1 MFLTSNPGLTCWK
14 HLISVFL
21 FDSSELKRNEPG
33 VYTFPHTST
42 NSQIPTVEVACF
54 VVSQITPCI
63 SEALLSFHWM
73 RSRFIS
79 SIQKLIKLFQKI
91 SFIPCQFNW
100 PILIADSGCAFVIE
114 NRFLSQSSKLI
125 WSEFVFN
132 IYTVT
137 GQPIFIENIFSRI
150 LSVPERRTSKQIR
163 DWSELFWNEFS
174 YQIDQSRICLGLPK
188 FRFKF
193 VIGQCA
199 TNWGPPFGDT
209 QNPREINFYKNGLSC
224 YGV

>member
-132 IYTVT
+132 ILSNKN
-137 GQPIFIENIFSRI
+137 IIFSNYYSSNYCKKSRDY
-150 LSVPERRTSKQIR
+150 PERRNR
-163 DWSELFWNEFS
+163 NWSRFWKKN
-174 YQIDQSRICLGLPK
+174 QSILLYWHR
-188 FRFKF
+188 
-193 VIGQCA
+193 
-199 TNWGPPFGDT
+199 
-209 QNPREINFYKNGLSC
+209 
-224 YGV
+224 

>member
-1 MFLTSNPGLTCWK
+1 M
-14 HLISVFL
+14 
-21 FDSSELKRNEPG
+21 KRNEPG

-163 DWSELFWNEFS
+163 DWSELFRNEFS
-174 YQIDQSRICLGLPK
+174 YRLWLVFFYFFANLFGATKIPMGVLRLGTLRIREKIISIEMGCPVTLYKSSRYKIQSR
-188 FRFKF
+188 
-193 VIGQCA
+193 
-199 TNWGPPFGDT
+199 
-209 QNPREINFYKNGLSC
+209 Y
-224 YGV
+224 